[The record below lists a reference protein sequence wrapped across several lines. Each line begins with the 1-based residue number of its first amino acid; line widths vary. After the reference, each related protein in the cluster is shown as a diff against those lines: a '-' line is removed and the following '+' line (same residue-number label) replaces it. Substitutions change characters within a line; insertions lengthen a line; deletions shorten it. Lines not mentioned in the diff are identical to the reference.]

1 MLIKALG
8 LGMAIAVALDATVV
22 RALLV
27 PATMRLLGRWN
38 WWLPVRLE
46 RLMARLPAGTRAG
59 GRRAARR
66 HPGRWTRWA
75 ALGLTALMLA
85 GCSGGPILAN
95 PPADHTAPSPTPA
108 ASAHASDPQPLVFP
122 RDDGPHDRLT
132 EWWYYTG
139 HLVSDAGRRF
149 GFEYVVF
156 RAERGAFPV
165 SWASHLALTDEQ
177 GRRFLY
183 GQRSEIGPQVDAS
196 PHGADGSPTG
206 FNLALTGSD
215 PSRGTAATGDPWTMG
230 GGGGRDRLAA
240 ALSPADVASTSQPG
254 LFGLTLDLST
264 DAAPVLHDTIGWIDF
279 GPAGGS
285 YYYSR
290 PRMAAAGPSSSTIRR
305 SP

>member
-1 MLIKALG
+1 MGSCGPRGAAARWLLRRADPRQPAG
-8 LGMAIAVALDATVV
+8 RPHRAIAD
-22 RALLV
+22 
-27 PATMRLLGRWN
+27 
-38 WWLPVRLE
+38 
-46 RLMARLPAGTRAG
+46 
-59 GRRAARR
+59 ARR
-66 HPGRWTRWA
+66 V
-75 ALGLTALMLA
+75 
-85 GCSGGPILAN
+85 GPCVG
-95 PPADHTAPSPTPA
+95 
-108 ASAHASDPQPLVFP
+108 PQPIVFP

-206 FNLALTGSD
+206 FNLASPGRIHRAA
-215 PSRGTAATGDPWTMG
+215 PQPPAIRGQW
-230 GGGGRDRLAA
+230 AA
-240 ALSPADVASTSQPG
+240 AADGTGWQRRCHRPMWRQAANPDCSGSRWISRRTRRPSSTTRSAGSTSVP
-254 LFGLTLDLST
+254 
-264 DAAPVLHDTIGWIDF
+264 
-279 GPAGGS
+279 PAGRTTTPDRGW
-285 YYYSR
+285 R
-290 PRMAAAGPSSSTIRR
+290 PPGPSCSTIRH